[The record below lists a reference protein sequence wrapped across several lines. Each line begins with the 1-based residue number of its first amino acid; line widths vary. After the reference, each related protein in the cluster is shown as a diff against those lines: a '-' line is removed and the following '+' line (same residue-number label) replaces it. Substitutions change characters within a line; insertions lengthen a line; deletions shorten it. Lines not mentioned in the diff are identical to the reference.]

1 MYKNK
6 KAGYNLNV
14 YLCIQLKFT
23 ILKKKMKFFKNN
35 LIKFSI
41 VFSILM
47 FFGNTPLYALNSNK
61 TINSNKDYI
70 QLKNG
75 NIIQGEIVKIGS
87 NSFKILT
94 DDGKV
99 KIKNNE
105 VVIAGF
111 NQELLPVEKYRLGV
125 LDGKR
130 YAQNQNGN
138 LALGILT
145 GPLGVIIVYLT
156 SEQMPALDAINGAN
170 KAIVDDMDYVLGYE
184 KGARQKSGGKALL
197 GTAIA
202 AAAAIIIGLVF
213 VVDTAEDIVDEFKY

>member
-1 MYKNK
+1 
-6 KAGYNLNV
+6 
-14 YLCIQLKFT
+14 
-23 ILKKKMKFFKNN
+23 
-35 LIKFSI
+35 
-41 VFSILM
+41 M
-47 FFGNTPLYALNSNK
+47 FFGNTPLYAFNFNK
-61 TINSNKDYI
+61 IINSNKDYI

-75 NIIQGEIVKIGS
+75 NIIQGEIIKIGS

-138 LALGILT
+138 LALGFLT

-156 SEQMPALDAINGAN
+156 SEQMPALDAINSTN
-170 KAIVDDMDYVLGYE
+170 KAIVDDMDYVQGYE

-197 GTAIA
+197 GSAIA
-202 AAAAIIIGLVF
+202 AAAAALIIGLVI
-213 VVDTAEDIVDEFKY
+213 VDTTEDIVDKLYN

>member
-1 MYKNK
+1 
-6 KAGYNLNV
+6 
-14 YLCIQLKFT
+14 
-23 ILKKKMKFFKNN
+23 MKFFKNN
-35 LIKFSI
+35 LIKFSV

-61 TINSNKDYI
+61 KINSNKDYI

-170 KAIVDDMDYVLGYE
+170 KAIVDDMDYVRGYE

-202 AAAAIIIGLVF
+202 AAAAIIIGLILA
-213 VVDTAEDIVDEFKY
+213 DTAEDIVDDFYENF